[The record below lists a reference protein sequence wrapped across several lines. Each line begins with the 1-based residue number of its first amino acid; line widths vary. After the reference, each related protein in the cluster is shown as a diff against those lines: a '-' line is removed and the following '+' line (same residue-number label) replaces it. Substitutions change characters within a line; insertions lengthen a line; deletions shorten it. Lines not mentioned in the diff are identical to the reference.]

1 MKKLFFITA
10 LLSCLVLCAQE
21 RKPLEGKVTSNSDE
35 LEGIYVINRNAEI
48 SVATTRGGYFTINAQ
63 PNDTLIFSATQF
75 EAAKVVVKESDFGE
89 DLLFVPIK
97 AMIHELDP
105 VVLTDYRH
113 ITAESLG
120 LVPIGQKQYTPSE
133 RKLATA
139 SAWKMNPMG
148 LDPVI
153 NAITGRTA
161 MLEKAAETAKKE
173 DLMEKISYIYS
184 EEDIVNE
191 FKIPHEYVRGFVY
204 YVIDNKHFTAA
215 LKANNMTMAKFLLG
229 ELSVKY
235 LELLKE

>member
-1 MKKLFFITA
+1 
-10 LLSCLVLCAQE
+10 
-21 RKPLEGKVTSNSDE
+21 
-35 LEGIYVINRNAEI
+35 
-48 SVATTRGGYFTINAQ
+48 
-63 PNDTLIFSATQF
+63 
-75 EAAKVVVKESDFGE
+75 
-89 DLLFVPIK
+89 
-97 AMIHELDP
+97 
-105 VVLTDYRH
+105 
-113 ITAESLG
+113 
-120 LVPIGQKQYTPSE
+120 
-133 RKLATA
+133 
-139 SAWKMNPMG
+139 MG